1 MPPRKTKSAKTK
13 PACPGSQS
21 PAATKA
27 ASPSAQLDSF
37 LDKYTPEI
45 AAQARLALRRLRA
58 RLPGAQELVYDNYNA
73 LAIGFSPTERTSDA
87 LFSIA
92 VYPRW
97 VSLFFLQ
104 NGTCLR
110 DPDCCLSG
118 SGNQVRHI
126 KLDNGAMIDDPS
138 VQDLI
143 AQALELAPGPIDS
156 AQPRRL
162 IVKSISARQRPRR
175 PAGYKSG

>member
-1 MPPRKTKSAKTK
+1 MPPRRTAAARK
-13 PACPGSQS
+13 PP
-21 PAATKA
+21 PAAAKKIAATRA

-45 AAQARLALRRLRA
+45 AAEARFALRRLRA

-73 LAIGFSPTERTSDA
+73 LAIGFSPTDRASDA

-110 DPDCCLSG
+110 DPECYLSG
-118 SGNQVRHI
+118 SGSQVRHI
-126 KLDNGAMIDDPS
+126 NLDNGAMLDDPG

-143 AQALELAPGPIDS
+143 AQALELAPGPIDP

-162 IVKSISARQRPRR
+162 IVKSISAKQRPRR
-175 PAGYKSG
+175 PAGYKNG